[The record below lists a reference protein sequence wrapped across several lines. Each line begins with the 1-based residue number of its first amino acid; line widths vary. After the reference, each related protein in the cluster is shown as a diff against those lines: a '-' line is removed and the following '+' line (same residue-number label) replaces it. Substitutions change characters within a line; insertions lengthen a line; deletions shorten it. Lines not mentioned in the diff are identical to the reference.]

1 MYKKIITIC
10 ILLVWGIGANAKE
23 FPICKDYY
31 SIKEGEKEKKEKF
44 LEKVLKS
51 DPQNVECMLKLASVY
66 FRTGKVS
73 QGFDLITAAYKLK
86 PKFVKN
92 AKISKILDLALRMSS
107 LRERA
112 NKSKDYKL
120 WNELADTYFD
130 IGIFKE
136 AAIAYE
142 YSLEI
147 NPKQT
152 YKKILLA
159 ICYGNLNKFDKASR
173 TLENILK
180 ENGENFYA
188 NYYYAKLLKNEFD
201 DRRWIKYMKQAR
213 KLIDTKMAM
222 FNSDEE
228 REYIKEDIESE
239 LKQN

>member
-10 ILLVWGIGANAKE
+10 ILLIWGIGANAKE

-31 SIKEGEKEKKEKF
+31 SINEGEKEKKEKF

-66 FRTGKVS
+66 LRTGKVS

-107 LRERA
+107 LRDRA
-112 NKSKDYKL
+112 NKTKDYKL

-142 YSLEI
+142 YSLEL
-147 NPKQT
+147 NPKQP

-159 ICYGNLNKFDKASR
+159 ICYGNLKKYDKASR

-180 ENGENFYA
+180 EHSDNFYA

-201 DRRWIKYMKQAR
+201 DRRWIKYMKQAK
-213 KLIDTKMAM
+213 KLVNTKMAM
-222 FNSDEE
+222 FNSEEE
-228 REYIKEDIESE
+228 REYIKEDIDSE
-239 LKQN
+239 LQN

>member
-31 SIKEGEKEKKEKF
+31 SINEGEKEKKEKF

-66 FRTGKVS
+66 LRTGKVS
-73 QGFDLITAAYKLK
+73 QGFDLITVAYKLK

-142 YSLEI
+142 YSIEL
-147 NPKQT
+147 NPNQT

-159 ICYGNLNKFDKASR
+159 VCYGNLNQYKKASQ
-173 TLENILK
+173 TLKSILK
-180 ENGENFYA
+180 QQNDNFYA

-213 KLIDTKMAM
+213 KLVDKKVAM
-222 FNSDEE
+222 FNSEEE

-239 LKQN
+239 LKN

>member
-10 ILLVWGIGANAKE
+10 ILVFLEMGLNAKD

-31 SIKEGEKEKKEKF
+31 SINEGEKEQKEKF
-44 LEKVLKS
+44 LEKLLKS

-66 FRTGKVS
+66 LRTGKVS
-73 QGFDLITAAYKLK
+73 QGFDLITVAYKLK

-112 NKSKDYKL
+112 NKTKDYKV
-120 WNELADTYFD
+120 WNELANTYFD

-136 AAIAYE
+136 AAVAYE
-142 YSLEI
+142 KSLEL
-147 NPKQT
+147 NPNQN

-159 ICYGNLNKFDKASR
+159 ICYGNLNEYDKASKV
-173 TLENILK
+173 LEDVLHQQN
-180 ENGENFYA
+180 NNFYA
-188 NYYYAKLLKNEFD
+188 NYYYAKLLKNEFE
-201 DRRWIKYMKQAR
+201 DRRWLKYMKQAR
-213 KLIDTKMAM
+213 KLVDSKVAM

-239 LKQN
+239 LEN

>member
-31 SIKEGEKEKKEKF
+31 SINEGEKEKKEKF

-66 FRTGKVS
+66 LRTGKVS

-86 PKFVKN
+86 PDFVKN
-92 AKISKILDLALRMSS
+92 AKISKILDLALRMSN
-107 LRERA
+107 LRQRA

-130 IGIFKE
+130 MGIFKE
-136 AAIAYE
+136 AAIAYK
-142 YSLEI
+142 YSLEL

-152 YKKILLA
+152 YKKVLLA
-159 ICYGNLNKFDKASR
+159 ICYGNLNQYNKASQ
-173 TLENILK
+173 TLKSVLK
-180 ENGENFYA
+180 EQNDNFYA

-201 DRRWIKYMKQAR
+201 DRRWLKYMKTAR
-213 KLIDTKMAM
+213 KLVDTKMAM

-239 LKQN
+239 LKD

>member
-10 ILLVWGIGANAKE
+10 ILVFWGIGVNAKD

-31 SIKEGEKEKKEKF
+31 SINEGEKEQKEKF

-66 FRTGKVS
+66 LRTGKVS

-107 LRERA
+107 LRQRA
-112 NKSKDYKL
+112 NETKDYKV
-120 WNELADTYFD
+120 WNELANTYFD

-142 YSLEI
+142 KSLEL
-147 NPKQT
+147 NPNQS

-159 ICYGNLNKFDKASR
+159 ICYGNLNQYDKASKV
-173 TLENILK
+173 LK
-180 ENGENFYA
+180 EVLKEQNNNFYA

-201 DRRWIKYMKQAR
+201 DRRWVEYMKTAR
-213 KLIDTKMAM
+213 KLIDTKLAR
-222 FNSDEE
+222 FNNEQE

-239 LKQN
+239 LQD